1 MNEQE
6 KALTLPGAI
15 DMIPAAYNIADAK
28 IDEMRQRFLPMRI
41 VSNDDAK
48 QVHAAR
54 MVVKNTRVAIEKK
67 RKELKADALTY
78 GNAVDAEA
86 KRLTALLSPIEEH
99 LEREQ
104 TEHEAKLEKIKQA
117 AEEARRAKLQAR
129 VEQLR
134 AVGSQA
140 LPMDVEPMSDEK
152 FAEVLAT
159 TTAQW
164 NEAQAQKAIEEE
176 RARVAEAE
184 RRALE
189 ESERVR
195 REAEAAEARAELA
208 RQQEA
213 LRIETERAQ
222 AALRAQQ
229 ERIDAENAKRRQE
242 EDDRLEAERIKLA
255 DERRAIESERAR
267 QEQVQRAEREKVE
280 AEDRAKRIAAARPT
294 VEKIQAFAAQL
305 EAVPVPDV
313 PQSGE
318 LRAAVGTAV
327 AEINVILFGLRG

>member
-1 MNEQE
+1 MEQE
-6 KALTLPGAI
+6 QALTLPGAI
-15 DMIPAAYNIADAK
+15 EMIPAAYNIADAK
-28 IDEMRQRFLPMRI
+28 IDEMRERFMPMRI

-54 MVVKNTRVAIEKK
+54 MIVKNTRVAIEKK

-86 KRLTALLSPIEEH
+86 KRLTALLSPIEAH
-99 LEREQ
+99 LESEQ

-134 AVGSQA
+134 AVGSNA

-152 FAEVLAT
+152 FAEVLAAT
-159 TTAQW
+159 TEQW
-164 NEAQAQKAIEEE
+164 NAAQAAKAAEEE
-176 RARVAEAE
+176 RARIAAEE
-184 RRALE
+184 RRAQ
-189 ESERVR
+189 
-195 REAEAAEARAELA
+195 EAAERKQREIEAAEQRAELA

-213 LRIETERAQ
+213 LRVETERAQ

-242 EDDRLEAERIKLA
+242 EDARLEAERIKLA
-255 DERRAIESERAR
+255 EERRAIEAERAR

-280 AEDRAKRIAAARPT
+280 AEERAKRVAASRPIA
-294 VEKIQAFAAQL
+294 EKIEAFAKQL

-313 PQSGE
+313 PQAGE
-318 LRAAVGTAV
+318 LRSIVGDALVAVSKMLGQ
-327 AEINVILFGLRG
+327 LR